1 MQSGTMVFTAMN
13 RVIFG
18 KPAVDAIVAEADR
31 LGAKRVFV
39 LSGAT
44 LNRQTDEIAKVRAG
58 LGDRFAGVFDHM
70 PAHSPRNA
78 VVACANAARE
88 AGCDLLVT
96 FGGGSV
102 TDGGKAV
109 TICLE
114 HDIRDFD
121 GMEPF
126 RSVVKDGKRHVPDFR
141 APNVRQIAV
150 PTTLSAGEFNA
161 RAGVTDTRL
170 KLKQSFMHRSI
181 VPETVIL
188 DPAVT
193 VHTPEWL
200 WLSSGVRAVDHAV
213 ETFLSLDANDY
224 TDGTALQAL
233 RSLGDGLVR
242 VKADPGDLDARLRCM
257 MGAWL
262 SMVGIVTGTRLGASH
277 AIGHI
282 RRLGG
287 RAARAYVLRDAALRA
302 RLQHVGQWRAPARG
316 LDGDGTSRDCRV
328 RGAGSLHREAR
339 HAAAAQR
346 GGRGG
351 DRPAASSQKTSC
363 WTTGPIRIRGK
374 SINPSKLWR
383 SLNPRSEHF
392 VEFIIVRIEIRS
404 RSATLDCEGVDNFFR
419 YNSMYCNALR
429 KNYPP
434 STCVALSY
442 RAR

>member
-1 MQSGTMVFTAMN
+1 MQSGTMVFTAMK

-18 KPAVDAIVAEADR
+18 KRAADAIVAEADR

-39 LSGAT
+39 LSGGT
-44 LNRQTDEIAKVRAG
+44 LNRQTDEIAKVRAA

-70 PAHSPRNA
+70 PAHSPRDA

-114 HDIRDFD
+114 HDIRDVD

-126 RSVVKDGKRHVPDFR
+126 RSVVTDGKRHVPDFR
-141 APNVRQIAV
+141 APQVRQIAV

-170 KLKQSFMHRSI
+170 KLKQSFMHRGI
-181 VPETVIL
+181 VPESVVL

-213 ETFLSLDANDY
+213 ETYLSLDANDY

-233 RSLGDGLVR
+233 RSLGDGLAR
-242 VKADPGDLDARLRCM
+242 VKADPDDLDARLRCM

-282 RRLGG
+282 LGGSAGVPHGHTSCVMLPYVLDYNLPVNAARQQEISVAMGRPGTAASKVLDTFIAGLGMPRRLREVG
-287 RAARAYVLRDAALRA
+287 VLEPDLP
-302 RLQHVGQWRAPARG
+302 RLAENCM
-316 LDGDGTSRDCRV
+316 LDD
-328 RGAGSLHREAR
+328 
-339 HAAAAQR
+339 
-346 GGRGG
+346 
-351 DRPAASSQKTSC
+351 
-363 WTTGPIRIRGK
+363 WTF
-374 SINPSKLWR
+374 S
-383 SLNPRSEHF
+383 NPRK
-392 VEFIIVRIEIRS
+392 IEKAEQVMEILK
-404 RSATLDCEGVDNFFR
+404 A
-419 YNSMYCNALR
+419 
-429 KNYPP
+429 
-434 STCVALSY
+434 SY
-442 RAR
+442 